1 MLTGFWMAKSGFFHQ
16 QERFR
21 SARKKLIISGI
32 LFGIPASYL
41 LWLINMGKLELSTAL
56 LWLPYVIVGGMV
68 LQSLFYIAAFVQLF
82 RKEAWRKILS
92 LFAPVGKMALTNY
105 LLQTVFYLVL
115 FFHWTNGLKLYG
127 RLTITETYLVALGLF
142 SVQVVFS
149 TWWMKNHQQGPVENI
164 WKKLSYKFTGSKVA
178 LQAN

>member
-1 MLTGFWMAKSGFFHQ
+1 MAEKFC
-16 QERFR
+16 
-21 SARKKLIISGI
+21 
-32 LFGIPASYL
+32 PCC
-41 LWLINMGKLELSTAL
+41 
-56 LWLPYVIVGGMV
+56 
-68 LQSLFYIAAFVQLF
+68 
-82 RKEAWRKILS
+82 
-92 LFAPVGKMALTNY
+92 PVGKMALTNY

-142 SVQVVFS
+142 LVQVIFS
-149 TWWMKNHQQGPVENI
+149 TWWMKKHEQGPVENI